1 MKARLLE
8 KLVEGNLR
16 FNLFLRLVFIRMIKV
31 VALCLALTFIVYLL
45 WTGKFTLGSFLA
57 GAMVGLVA
65 FLTLGH
71 LRRHLQR
78 RESEEGAG
86 ETDESDNL
94 TQSQETRPRSSVE
107 Q

>member
-1 MKARLLE
+1 MKAQLLE

-16 FNLFLRLVFIRMIKV
+16 FNVFLRLVIIRMIMV

-57 GAMVGLVA
+57 GAMVGLVV

-71 LRRHLQR
+71 LRRQLPG
-78 RESEEGAG
+78 RESEE
-86 ETDESDNL
+86 ETGQIDESGNL
-94 TQSQETRPRSSVE
+94 PQSQETRPRSSVE

>member
-1 MKARLLE
+1 MKAQLLE

-16 FNLFLRLVFIRMIKV
+16 FNLFLRLVIIRMIKV

-57 GAMVGLVA
+57 GAMVGLVV

-71 LRRHLQR
+71 LRRHLPP
-78 RESEEGAG
+78 REPEEGAG
-86 ETDESDNL
+86 GTDELDDR
-94 TQSQETRPRSSVE
+94 TDSQETRPRSSVE

>member
-1 MKARLLE
+1 MKAQLLE

-16 FNLFLRLVFIRMIKV
+16 FNLFLQLVIIRMIKV
-31 VALCLALTFIVYLL
+31 VALCLALTLIVYLL

-57 GAMVGLVA
+57 GAMVGLVV

-71 LRRHLQR
+71 LRRDLPR

-86 ETDESDNL
+86 EIHESGNL
-94 TQSQETRPRSSVE
+94 TQSKETRPRSSVE